1 MNVESYCGYVK
12 VFFELKEFK
21 GYLSSPLERNFIL
34 TLYKASHDLI
44 PFQDNGLKSLI
55 SKV

>member
-44 PFQDNGLKSLI
+44 PFQDNGLKS
-55 SKV
+55 